1 MSIENIQSE
10 HLTDAVDLANTVSRK
25 SIENLA
31 FITVESNKNHV
42 TTKDEKVGSGK
53 WIRERKEEV

>member
-1 MSIENIQSE
+1 MSIENIQSS
-10 HLTDAVDLANTVSRK
+10 HLTHTIDSGNIVSRK